1 MNTGERIKR
10 ECERHNLPL
19 KRVEEDCGLSN
30 GYLHNLIKRGNKPS
44 GERLQVLADYFEVTP
59 EYLLGISKVTRET
72 AQIATRL
79 NGNEKMREL
88 FDLIYEASDKEL
100 NVLLAVAKLL
110 Q

>member
-10 ECERHNLPL
+10 ECDKRNLPL

-44 GERLQVLADYFEVTP
+44 GERLQVLSDYFGVTP
-59 EYLLGISKVTRET
+59 EYLLGKSKVTRET
-72 AQIATRL
+72 SQIATRL

-88 FDLIYEASDKEL
+88 FDMIYDASDKEL
-100 NVLLAVAKLL
+100 DVLLAVARLI